1 MELLAP
7 AGSMEA
13 LRAAVCNGADAV
25 YLGADTFNARMN
37 ARNFSAADLQ
47 EAVVYCH
54 VRGVKVHLTLNTL
67 VLDREMPR
75 AAELIRMA
83 ASCGVDA
90 FIVQDLGM
98 VSLCRQLAPDVPIHA
113 STQMSIHS
121 LEGVLEAAALGC
133 SRVVLARELPAEEIA
148 HICKKSPVEIEVFV
162 HGALCMCYSGQCY
175 LSSVIGRRSGNRGQC
190 AQPCRLPYGYGRFE
204 STRYPLSLK
213 DNCLAGELDELRRM
227 GVASIKIEGRMK
239 RPEYVAIVTRAYRT
253 VLNGGKLTQA
263 DLQELETAFSRQGF
277 TDGYFKG
284 QTGSDMFGRRQESED
299 TADLF
304 ASARATY
311 EQGETQRIG
320 VRFYAMIHR
329 GQPARLA
336 VEDPDG
342 NLCRTYGPV
351 PEQAVYRSLTAQDL
365 EQQLKKTGG
374 TPYLCTSVRSSLDPD
389 LMLPASAINAM
400 RRDAIAELTA
410 KRGRAEKPHLNAYD
424 EPPRYDGISGEPQ
437 LTVAVRTADQITSR
451 MLSMKPTV
459 LYVPLSELVEHPELR
474 QRVGVETQLAAILPR
489 VIWSGELVPIARQLR
504 TVYDMGVR
512 QVLAGNLGQLHIAR
526 AAGFAVRGDFGLNIV
541 NSRAMRY
548 LREQGLDSQLL
559 SFELTLPQIR
569 DISKAVPA
577 EVLIYG
583 RLPLML
589 MENCVI
595 KNRTGTCTCQTGTVR
610 LVDRVGEEFPIVKDP
625 GTCRNV
631 LLNGKK
637 LYLLDKKDAF
647 RGMGLWALRLQFT
660 TEISPQAGTDEAYRP
675 AVYRPCGRCG
685 RDDGQ
690 VASCPA
696 GGHARQPS
704 ESADHRR
711 RRICGRYR
719 HCCRYHRGHRRP
731 RTGKTPLGAGS
742 TGHAPPALRQD
753 ARGRD
758 RSVRM
763 QRPSHRIRSR
773 RDEGNIPHAL

>member
-25 YLGADTFNARMN
+25 YLGADTFNARIN

-75 AAELIRMA
+75 AAELIRLA

-90 FIVQDLGM
+90 FIVQDLGV

-121 LEGVLEAAALGC
+121 LEGVMEAAALGC

-148 HICKKSPVEIEVFV
+148 HICKRSPVEIEAFV

-277 TDGYFKG
+277 TDGYFRG
-284 QTGSDMFGRRQESED
+284 QTGSDMFGRRQEGED
-299 TADLF
+299 TSDLF

-311 EQGETQRIG
+311 EQGEPQRIG
-320 VRFYAMIHR
+320 VRFYAMIRR
-329 GQPARLA
+329 GEPAQLA

-342 NLCRTYGPV
+342 NLCRTRGPV
-351 PEQAVYRSLTAQDL
+351 PEQAVYRSLTPQDL

-400 RRDAIAELTA
+400 RRDVIAELTA
-410 KRGRAEKPHLNAYD
+410 KRGRAAPAHLNAYD
-424 EPPRYDGISGEPQ
+424 EPPRYDGIAGEPQ
-437 LTVAVRTADQITSR
+437 LTIAVRTAEQITSR

-459 LYVPLSELVEHPELR
+459 LYVPLSELVEHPELP
-474 QRVGVETQLAAILPR
+474 QRVSVETQLAAILPR
-489 VIWSGELVPIARQLR
+489 VIWSGELAPVARQLR
-504 TVYDMGVR
+504 TVYEMGVR
-512 QVLAGNLGQLHIAR
+512 QVLAGNLGQLYIAR

-577 EVLIYG
+577 ELLVYG

-589 MENCVI
+589 MENCVM
-595 KNRTGTCTCQTGTVR
+595 KNRTGICTCQTGTVR
-610 LVDRVGEEFPIVKDP
+610 LVDRIGEEFPIVKDP

-637 LYLLDKKDAF
+637 LYLLDKKDAL

-660 TEISPQAGTDEAYRP
+660 TENPGEIDKVLMDYQGR
-675 AVYRPCGRCG
+675 AVF
-685 RDDGQ
+685 D
-690 VASCPA
+690 
-696 GGHARQPS
+696 
-704 ESADHRR
+704 
-711 RRICGRYR
+711 
-719 HCCRYHRGHRRP
+719 
-731 RTGKTPLGAGS
+731 AGS
-742 TGHAPPALRQD
+742 YT
-753 ARGRD
+753 RGLY
-758 RSVRM
+758 
-763 QRPSHRIRSR
+763 SR
-773 RDEGNIPHAL
+773 GVE

>member
-75 AAELIRMA
+75 AAELIRLA

-90 FIVQDLGM
+90 FIVQDLGV

-121 LEGVLEAAALGC
+121 LEGVMEAAALGC

-253 VLNGGKLTQA
+253 VLNGGKLTPS

-277 TDGYFKG
+277 TDGYFRG
-284 QTGSDMFGRRQESED
+284 QTGSDMFGRRQEGED

-311 EQGETQRIG
+311 EQGEPQRIG
-320 VRFYAMIHR
+320 VRFYAMIRR
-329 GQPARLA
+329 GEPAQLA

-342 NLCRTYGPV
+342 NLCRTRGPV
-351 PEQAVYRSLTAQDL
+351 PEQAVYRSLTPQDL

-374 TPYLCTSVRSSLDPD
+374 TPYLCTAVRSSLDPD

-400 RRDAIAELTA
+400 RRDVIAELTA
-410 KRGRAEKPHLNAYD
+410 KRGRAAPARLNAYD
-424 EPPRYDGISGEPQ
+424 EPPRYDGIAGEPQ
-437 LTVAVRTADQITSR
+437 LTIAVRTAGQITSR

-459 LYVPLSELVEHPELR
+459 LYVPLSELAEHPDLP
-474 QRVGVETQLAAILPR
+474 QRVSVETQLAAILPR
-489 VIWSGELVPIARQLR
+489 VIWSGELAPIARQLR
-504 TVYDMGVR
+504 TVYEMGVR

-577 EVLIYG
+577 ELLIYG

-589 MENCVI
+589 MENCVM
-595 KNRTGTCTCQTGTVR
+595 KNRTGICACQTGTVR

-637 LYLLDKKDAF
+637 LYLLDKKDAL

-660 TEISPQAGTDEAYRP
+660 TENPGEIDKVLMDYQGR
-675 AVYRPCGRCG
+675 AVF
-685 RDDGQ
+685 D
-690 VASCPA
+690 
-696 GGHARQPS
+696 
-704 ESADHRR
+704 
-711 RRICGRYR
+711 
-719 HCCRYHRGHRRP
+719 
-731 RTGKTPLGAGS
+731 AGS
-742 TGHAPPALRQD
+742 YT
-753 ARGRD
+753 RGLY
-758 RSVRM
+758 
-763 QRPSHRIRSR
+763 SR
-773 RDEGNIPHAL
+773 GVE

>member
-75 AAELIRMA
+75 AAELIRLA

-90 FIVQDLGM
+90 FIVQDLGV

-121 LEGVLEAAALGC
+121 LEGVMEAAALGC

-213 DNCLAGELDELRRM
+213 DNCLVGELDELRRM
-227 GVASIKIEGRMK
+227 GVASIKIEGRMQ

-253 VLNGGKLTQA
+253 VLNGGKLTPS

-277 TDGYFKG
+277 TDGYFRG
-284 QTGSDMFGRRQESED
+284 QTGSDMFGRRQEGED

-311 EQGETQRIG
+311 EQGEPQRIG
-320 VRFYAMIHR
+320 VRFYAMIRR
-329 GQPARLA
+329 GEPAQLA

-342 NLCRTYGPV
+342 NLCRTRGPV
-351 PEQAVYRSLTAQDL
+351 PEQAVYRSLTPQDL

-374 TPYLCTSVRSSLDPD
+374 TPYLCTAVRSSLDPD

-400 RRDAIAELTA
+400 RRDVIAELTA
-410 KRGRAEKPHLNAYD
+410 KRGRAAPARLNAYD
-424 EPPRYDGISGEPQ
+424 EPPRYDGIAGEPQ
-437 LTVAVRTADQITSR
+437 LTIAVRTAGQITSR

-459 LYVPLSELVEHPELR
+459 LYVPLSELAEHPDLP
-474 QRVGVETQLAAILPR
+474 QRVSVETQLAAILPR
-489 VIWSGELVPIARQLR
+489 VIWSGELAPVARQLR
-504 TVYDMGVR
+504 TVYEMGVR
-512 QVLAGNLGQLHIAR
+512 QVLAGNLGQLHVAR

-577 EVLIYG
+577 ELLIYG

-589 MENCVI
+589 MENCVM
-595 KNRTGTCTCQTGTVR
+595 KNRTGICACQTGTVR
-610 LVDRVGEEFPIVKDP
+610 LVDRVGEEFPVVKDP

-637 LYLLDKKDAF
+637 LYLLDKKDAL

-660 TEISPQAGTDEAYRP
+660 TENPGEIDKVLMDYQGR
-675 AVYRPCGRCG
+675 AVF
-685 RDDGQ
+685 D
-690 VASCPA
+690 
-696 GGHARQPS
+696 
-704 ESADHRR
+704 
-711 RRICGRYR
+711 
-719 HCCRYHRGHRRP
+719 
-731 RTGKTPLGAGS
+731 AGS
-742 TGHAPPALRQD
+742 YT
-753 ARGRD
+753 RGLY
-758 RSVRM
+758 
-763 QRPSHRIRSR
+763 SR
-773 RDEGNIPHAL
+773 GVE

>member
-75 AAELIRMA
+75 AAELIRLA

-90 FIVQDLGM
+90 FIVQDLGV

-121 LEGVLEAAALGC
+121 LEGVMEAAALGC

-253 VLNGGKLTQA
+253 VLNGGKLMPS

-277 TDGYFKG
+277 TDGYFRG
-284 QTGSDMFGRRQESED
+284 QTGSDMFGRRQEGED

-311 EQGETQRIG
+311 EQGEPQRIG
-320 VRFYAMIHR
+320 VRFYAMIRR
-329 GQPARLA
+329 GEPAQLA

-342 NLCRTYGPV
+342 NLCRTRGPV
-351 PEQAVYRSLTAQDL
+351 PEQAVYRSLTPQDL

-374 TPYLCTSVRSSLDPD
+374 TPYLCTAVRSSLDPD

-400 RRDAIAELTA
+400 RRDVIAELTA
-410 KRGRAEKPHLNAYD
+410 KRGRAAPARLNAYD
-424 EPPRYDGISGEPQ
+424 EPPRYDGIAGEPQ
-437 LTVAVRTADQITSR
+437 LTIAVRTAGQITSR

-459 LYVPLSELVEHPELR
+459 LYVPLSELAEHPDLP
-474 QRVGVETQLAAILPR
+474 QRVSVETQLAAILPR
-489 VIWSGELVPIARQLR
+489 VIWSGELAPVARQLR
-504 TVYDMGVR
+504 TVYEMGVR

-577 EVLIYG
+577 ELLIYG

-589 MENCVI
+589 MENCVM
-595 KNRTGTCTCQTGTVR
+595 KNRTGICACQTGTVR

-625 GTCRNV
+625 GTWRNV

-637 LYLLDKKDAF
+637 LYLLDKKDAL

-660 TEISPQAGTDEAYRP
+660 TENPGEIDKVLMDYQGR
-675 AVYRPCGRCG
+675 AVF
-685 RDDGQ
+685 D
-690 VASCPA
+690 
-696 GGHARQPS
+696 
-704 ESADHRR
+704 
-711 RRICGRYR
+711 
-719 HCCRYHRGHRRP
+719 
-731 RTGKTPLGAGS
+731 AGS
-742 TGHAPPALRQD
+742 YT
-753 ARGRD
+753 RGLY
-758 RSVRM
+758 
-763 QRPSHRIRSR
+763 SR
-773 RDEGNIPHAL
+773 GVE

>member
-25 YLGADTFNARMN
+25 YLGADTFNARIN

-75 AAELIRMA
+75 AAELIRLA

-90 FIVQDLGM
+90 FIVQDLGV

-148 HICKKSPVEIEVFV
+148 HICKRSPVEIEVFV

-253 VLNGGKLTQA
+253 VLNGGKLMPS

-277 TDGYFKG
+277 TDGYFRG
-284 QTGSDMFGRRQESED
+284 QTGSDMFGRRQEGED

-311 EQGETQRIG
+311 EQGEPQRIG
-320 VRFYAMIHR
+320 VRFYAMIRR
-329 GQPARLA
+329 GEPAQLA

-342 NLCRTYGPV
+342 NLCRTRGPV
-351 PEQAVYRSLTAQDL
+351 PEQAVYRSLTPQDL

-374 TPYLCTSVRSSLDPD
+374 TPYLCTAVRSSLDPD

-400 RRDAIAELTA
+400 RRDVIAELTA
-410 KRGRAEKPHLNAYD
+410 KRGRAAPARLNAYD
-424 EPPRYDGISGEPQ
+424 EPPRYDGIAGEPQ
-437 LTVAVRTADQITSR
+437 LTIAVRTAGQITSR

-459 LYVPLSELVEHPELR
+459 LYVPLSELAEHPDLP
-474 QRVGVETQLAAILPR
+474 QRVSVETQLAAILPR
-489 VIWSGELVPIARQLR
+489 VIWSGELAPVARQLR
-504 TVYDMGVR
+504 TVYEMGVR

-577 EVLIYG
+577 ELLIYG

-589 MENCVI
+589 MENCVM
-595 KNRTGTCTCQTGTVR
+595 KNRTGICACQTGTVR

-637 LYLLDKKDAF
+637 LYLLDKKDAL

-660 TEISPQAGTDEAYRP
+660 TENPGEIDKVLMDYQGR
-675 AVYRPCGRCG
+675 AVF
-685 RDDGQ
+685 D
-690 VASCPA
+690 
-696 GGHARQPS
+696 
-704 ESADHRR
+704 
-711 RRICGRYR
+711 
-719 HCCRYHRGHRRP
+719 
-731 RTGKTPLGAGS
+731 AGS
-742 TGHAPPALRQD
+742 YT
-753 ARGRD
+753 RGLY
-758 RSVRM
+758 
-763 QRPSHRIRSR
+763 SR
-773 RDEGNIPHAL
+773 GVE

>member
-75 AAELIRMA
+75 AAELIRLA

-90 FIVQDLGM
+90 FIVQDLGV

-121 LEGVLEAAALGC
+121 LEGVMEAAALGC

-253 VLNGGKLTQA
+253 VLNGGKLMPS

-277 TDGYFKG
+277 TDGYFRG
-284 QTGSDMFGRRQESED
+284 QTGSDMFGRRQEGED

-311 EQGETQRIG
+311 EQGEPQRIG
-320 VRFYAMIHR
+320 VRFYAMIRR
-329 GQPARLA
+329 GEPAQLA

-342 NLCRTYGPV
+342 NLCRTRGPV
-351 PEQAVYRSLTAQDL
+351 PEQAVYRSLTPQDL

-374 TPYLCTSVRSSLDPD
+374 TPYLCTAVRSSLDPD

-400 RRDAIAELTA
+400 RRDVIAELTA
-410 KRGRAEKPHLNAYD
+410 KRGRAAPAHLNAYD
-424 EPPRYDGISGEPQ
+424 EPPRYDGIAGEPQ
-437 LTVAVRTADQITSR
+437 LTIAVRTAGQITSR

-459 LYVPLSELVEHPELR
+459 LYVPLSELAEHPDLR
-474 QRVGVETQLAAILPR
+474 QRVSVETQLAAILPR
-489 VIWSGELVPIARQLR
+489 VIWSGELAPVARQLR
-504 TVYDMGVR
+504 TVYEMGVR

-577 EVLIYG
+577 ELLIYG

-589 MENCVI
+589 MENCVM
-595 KNRTGTCTCQTGTVR
+595 KNRTGICACQTGTVR

-637 LYLLDKKDAF
+637 LYLLDKKDAL

-660 TEISPQAGTDEAYRP
+660 TENPGEIDKVLMDYQGR
-675 AVYRPCGRCG
+675 AVF
-685 RDDGQ
+685 D
-690 VASCPA
+690 
-696 GGHARQPS
+696 
-704 ESADHRR
+704 
-711 RRICGRYR
+711 
-719 HCCRYHRGHRRP
+719 
-731 RTGKTPLGAGS
+731 AGS
-742 TGHAPPALRQD
+742 YT
-753 ARGRD
+753 RGLY
-758 RSVRM
+758 
-763 QRPSHRIRSR
+763 SR
-773 RDEGNIPHAL
+773 GVE

>member
-25 YLGADTFNARMN
+25 YLGADTFNARIN

-75 AAELIRMA
+75 AAELIRLA

-90 FIVQDLGM
+90 FIVQDLGV
-98 VSLCRQLAPDVPIHA
+98 VSLCRQLAPGVPIHA

-121 LEGVLEAAALGC
+121 LEGVMEAAALGC

-253 VLNGGKLTQA
+253 VLNGGKLTPS

-277 TDGYFKG
+277 TDGYFRG
-284 QTGSDMFGRRQESED
+284 QTGSDMFGRRQEGED

-311 EQGETQRIG
+311 EQGEPQRIG
-320 VRFYAMIHR
+320 VRFYAMIRR
-329 GQPARLA
+329 GEPAQLA

-342 NLCRTYGPV
+342 NLCRTCGPV
-351 PEQAVYRSLTAQDL
+351 PEQAVYRSLTPQDL

-374 TPYLCTSVRSSLDPD
+374 TPYLCTAVRSSLDPD

-400 RRDAIAELTA
+400 RRDVIAELTA
-410 KRGRAEKPHLNAYD
+410 KRGRAAPARLNAYD
-424 EPPRYDGISGEPQ
+424 EPPRYDGIAGEPQ
-437 LTVAVRTADQITSR
+437 LTIAVRTAGQITSR

-459 LYVPLSELVEHPELR
+459 LYVPLSELAEHPDLP
-474 QRVGVETQLAAILPR
+474 QRVSVETQLAAILPR
-489 VIWSGELVPIARQLR
+489 VIWSGELAPVARQLR
-504 TVYDMGVR
+504 TVYEMGVR

-577 EVLIYG
+577 ELLIYG

-589 MENCVI
+589 MENCVM
-595 KNRTGTCTCQTGTVR
+595 KNRTGICACQTGTVR

-637 LYLLDKKDAF
+637 LYLLDKKDAL

-660 TEISPQAGTDEAYRP
+660 TENPGEIDKVLMDYQGR
-675 AVYRPCGRCG
+675 AVF
-685 RDDGQ
+685 D
-690 VASCPA
+690 
-696 GGHARQPS
+696 
-704 ESADHRR
+704 
-711 RRICGRYR
+711 
-719 HCCRYHRGHRRP
+719 
-731 RTGKTPLGAGS
+731 AGS
-742 TGHAPPALRQD
+742 YT
-753 ARGRD
+753 RGLY
-758 RSVRM
+758 
-763 QRPSHRIRSR
+763 SR
-773 RDEGNIPHAL
+773 GVE

>member
-75 AAELIRMA
+75 AAELIRLA

-90 FIVQDLGM
+90 FIVQDLG
-98 VSLCRQLAPDVPIHA
+98 VVALCRQLAPDVPIHA

-121 LEGVLEAAALGC
+121 LEGVMEAAALGC

-400 RRDAIAELTA
+400 RRDVIAELTA

-660 TEISPQAGTDEAYRP
+660 TEN
-675 AVYRPCGRCG
+675 
-685 RDDGQ
+685 
-690 VASCPA
+690 
-696 GGHARQPS
+696 PS
-704 ESADHRR
+704 EIDKVLMDYQ
-711 RRICGRYR
+711 GRAVFD
-719 HCCRYHRGHRRP
+719 
-731 RTGKTPLGAGS
+731 AGS
-742 TGHAPPALRQD
+742 YT
-753 ARGRD
+753 RGLY
-758 RSVRM
+758 
-763 QRPSHRIRSR
+763 SR
-773 RDEGNIPHAL
+773 GVE

>member
-25 YLGADTFNARMN
+25 YLGADTFNARIN

-75 AAELIRMA
+75 AAELIRLA

-90 FIVQDLGM
+90 FIVQDLGV

-121 LEGVLEAAALGC
+121 LEGVMEAAALGC

-213 DNCLAGELDELRRM
+213 DNCLVGELDELRRM

-253 VLNGGKLTQA
+253 VLNGGKLMPS

-277 TDGYFKG
+277 TDGYFRG
-284 QTGSDMFGRRQESED
+284 QTGSDMFGRRQEGED

-311 EQGETQRIG
+311 EQGEPQRIG
-320 VRFYAMIHR
+320 VRFYAMIRR
-329 GQPARLA
+329 GEPAQLA

-342 NLCRTYGPV
+342 NLCRTRGPV
-351 PEQAVYRSLTAQDL
+351 PEQAVYRSLTPQDL

-374 TPYLCTSVRSSLDPD
+374 TPYLCTAVRSSLDPD

-400 RRDAIAELTA
+400 RRDVIAELTA
-410 KRGRAEKPHLNAYD
+410 KRGRAAPARLNAYD
-424 EPPRYDGISGEPQ
+424 EPPRYDGIAGEPQ
-437 LTVAVRTADQITSR
+437 LTIAVRTAGQITSR

-459 LYVPLSELVEHPELR
+459 LYVPLSELAEHPDLP
-474 QRVGVETQLAAILPR
+474 QRVSVETQLAAILPR
-489 VIWSGELVPIARQLR
+489 VIWSGELAPVARQLR
-504 TVYDMGVR
+504 TAYEMGVR

-577 EVLIYG
+577 ELLIYG

-589 MENCVI
+589 MENCVM
-595 KNRTGTCTCQTGTVR
+595 KNRTGICACQTGTVR
-610 LVDRVGEEFPIVKDP
+610 LVDRVGEEFPVVKDP

-637 LYLLDKKDAF
+637 LYLLDKKDAL

-660 TEISPQAGTDEAYRP
+660 TENPGEIDKVLMDYQGR
-675 AVYRPCGRCG
+675 AVF
-685 RDDGQ
+685 D
-690 VASCPA
+690 
-696 GGHARQPS
+696 
-704 ESADHRR
+704 
-711 RRICGRYR
+711 
-719 HCCRYHRGHRRP
+719 
-731 RTGKTPLGAGS
+731 AGS
-742 TGHAPPALRQD
+742 YT
-753 ARGRD
+753 RGLY
-758 RSVRM
+758 
-763 QRPSHRIRSR
+763 SR
-773 RDEGNIPHAL
+773 GVE

>member
-25 YLGADTFNARMN
+25 YLGADTFNARIN

-75 AAELIRMA
+75 AAELIRLA

-90 FIVQDLGM
+90 FIVQDLGV

-121 LEGVLEAAALGC
+121 LEGVMEAAALGC

-253 VLNGGKLTQA
+253 VLNGGKLMPS

-277 TDGYFKG
+277 TDGYFRG
-284 QTGSDMFGRRQESED
+284 QTGSDMFGRRQEGED

-311 EQGETQRIG
+311 EQGEPQRIG
-320 VRFYAMIHR
+320 VRFYAMIRR
-329 GQPARLA
+329 GEPAQLA

-342 NLCRTYGPV
+342 NLCRTRGPV
-351 PEQAVYRSLTAQDL
+351 PEQAVYRSLTPQDL

-374 TPYLCTSVRSSLDPD
+374 TPYLCTAVRSSLDPD

-400 RRDAIAELTA
+400 RRDVIAELTA
-410 KRGRAEKPHLNAYD
+410 KRGRAAPARLNAYD
-424 EPPRYDGISGEPQ
+424 EPPRYDGIAGEPQ
-437 LTVAVRTADQITSR
+437 LTIAVRTAGQITSR

-459 LYVPLSELVEHPELR
+459 LYVPLSELAEHPDLP

-489 VIWSGELVPIARQLR
+489 VIWSGELAPVARQLR
-504 TVYDMGVR
+504 TVYEMGVR

-577 EVLIYG
+577 ELLIYG

-589 MENCVI
+589 MENCVM
-595 KNRTGTCTCQTGTVR
+595 KNRTGICACQTGTVR

-637 LYLLDKKDAF
+637 LYLLDKKDAL

-660 TEISPQAGTDEAYRP
+660 TENPGEIDKVLMDYQGR
-675 AVYRPCGRCG
+675 AVF
-685 RDDGQ
+685 D
-690 VASCPA
+690 
-696 GGHARQPS
+696 
-704 ESADHRR
+704 
-711 RRICGRYR
+711 
-719 HCCRYHRGHRRP
+719 
-731 RTGKTPLGAGS
+731 AGS
-742 TGHAPPALRQD
+742 YT
-753 ARGRD
+753 RGLY
-758 RSVRM
+758 
-763 QRPSHRIRSR
+763 SR
-773 RDEGNIPHAL
+773 GVE

>member
-25 YLGADTFNARMN
+25 YLGADTFNARIN

-75 AAELIRMA
+75 AAELIRLA

-90 FIVQDLGM
+90 FIVQDLGV

-121 LEGVLEAAALGC
+121 LEGVMEAAALGC

-253 VLNGGKLTQA
+253 VLNGGKLMPS

-277 TDGYFKG
+277 TDGYFRG
-284 QTGSDMFGRRQESED
+284 QTGSDMFGRRQEGED

-311 EQGETQRIG
+311 EQGEPQRIG
-320 VRFYAMIHR
+320 VRFYAMIRR
-329 GQPARLA
+329 GEPAQLA

-342 NLCRTYGPV
+342 NLCRTRGPV
-351 PEQAVYRSLTAQDL
+351 PEQAVYRSLTPQDL

-374 TPYLCTSVRSSLDPD
+374 TPYLCTAVRSSLDPD

-400 RRDAIAELTA
+400 RRDVIAELTA
-410 KRGRAEKPHLNAYD
+410 KRGRAAPAHLNAYD
-424 EPPRYDGISGEPQ
+424 EPPRYDGIAGEPQ
-437 LTVAVRTADQITSR
+437 LTIAVRTAGQITSR

-459 LYVPLSELVEHPELR
+459 LYVPLSELAEHPDLP
-474 QRVGVETQLAAILPR
+474 QRVSVETQLAAILPR
-489 VIWSGELVPIARQLR
+489 VIWSGELAPVARQLR
-504 TVYDMGVR
+504 TVYEMGVR

-526 AAGFAVRGDFGLNIV
+526 AAGCAVRGDFGLNIV

-577 EVLIYG
+577 ELLIYG

-589 MENCVI
+589 MENCVM
-595 KNRTGTCTCQTGTVR
+595 KNRTGICACQTGTVR

-637 LYLLDKKDAF
+637 LYLLDKKDAL

-660 TEISPQAGTDEAYRP
+660 TENPGEIDKVLMDYQGR
-675 AVYRPCGRCG
+675 AVF
-685 RDDGQ
+685 D
-690 VASCPA
+690 
-696 GGHARQPS
+696 
-704 ESADHRR
+704 
-711 RRICGRYR
+711 
-719 HCCRYHRGHRRP
+719 
-731 RTGKTPLGAGS
+731 AGS
-742 TGHAPPALRQD
+742 YT
-753 ARGRD
+753 RGLY
-758 RSVRM
+758 
-763 QRPSHRIRSR
+763 SR
-773 RDEGNIPHAL
+773 GVE

>member
-13 LRAAVCNGADAV
+13 LRAAVCNGADAI
-25 YLGADTFNARMN
+25 YLGADTFNARIN

-75 AAELIRMA
+75 AAELIRLA

-90 FIVQDLGM
+90 FIVQDLGV

-253 VLNGGKLTQA
+253 VLNGGKLMPS

-277 TDGYFKG
+277 TDGYFRG
-284 QTGSDMFGRRQESED
+284 QTGSDMFGRRQEGED

-311 EQGETQRIG
+311 EQGEPQRIG
-320 VRFYAMIHR
+320 VRFYAMIRR
-329 GQPARLA
+329 GEPAQLA

-342 NLCRTYGPV
+342 NLCRTRGPV
-351 PEQAVYRSLTAQDL
+351 PEQAVYRSLTPQDL

-374 TPYLCTSVRSSLDPD
+374 TPYLCTAVRSSLDPD

-400 RRDAIAELTA
+400 RRDVIAELTA
-410 KRGRAEKPHLNAYD
+410 KRGRAAPARLNAYD
-424 EPPRYDGISGEPQ
+424 EPPRYDGIAGEPQ
-437 LTVAVRTADQITSR
+437 LTIAVRTAGQITSR

-459 LYVPLSELVEHPELR
+459 LYVPLSELAEHPDLP
-474 QRVGVETQLAAILPR
+474 QRVSVETQLAAILPR
-489 VIWSGELVPIARQLR
+489 VIWSGELAPVARQLR
-504 TVYDMGVR
+504 TVYEMGVR

-577 EVLIYG
+577 ELLIYG

-589 MENCVI
+589 MENCVM
-595 KNRTGTCTCQTGTVR
+595 KNRTGICACQTGTVR

-637 LYLLDKKDAF
+637 LYLLDKKDAL

-660 TEISPQAGTDEAYRP
+660 TENPGEIDKVLMDYQGR
-675 AVYRPCGRCG
+675 AVF
-685 RDDGQ
+685 D
-690 VASCPA
+690 
-696 GGHARQPS
+696 
-704 ESADHRR
+704 
-711 RRICGRYR
+711 
-719 HCCRYHRGHRRP
+719 
-731 RTGKTPLGAGS
+731 AGS
-742 TGHAPPALRQD
+742 YT
-753 ARGRD
+753 RGLY
-758 RSVRM
+758 
-763 QRPSHRIRSR
+763 SR
-773 RDEGNIPHAL
+773 GVE

>member
-25 YLGADTFNARMN
+25 YLGADTFNARIN

-75 AAELIRMA
+75 AAELIRLA

-98 VSLCRQLAPDVPIHA
+98 VLLCRQLAPDVPIHA

-121 LEGVLEAAALGC
+121 LEGVMEAAALGC

-148 HICKKSPVEIEVFV
+148 HICKRSPVEIEVFV

-253 VLNGGKLTQA
+253 VLNGGKLMPS

-277 TDGYFKG
+277 TDGYFRG
-284 QTGSDMFGRRQESED
+284 QTGSDMFGRRQEGED

-311 EQGETQRIG
+311 EQGEPQRIG
-320 VRFYAMIHR
+320 VRFYAMIRR
-329 GQPARLA
+329 GEPAQLA

-342 NLCRTYGPV
+342 NLCRTRGPV
-351 PEQAVYRSLTAQDL
+351 PEQAVYRSLTPQDL

-374 TPYLCTSVRSSLDPD
+374 TPYLCTAVRSSLDPD

-400 RRDAIAELTA
+400 RRDVIAELTA
-410 KRGRAEKPHLNAYD
+410 KRGRAAPAHLNAYD
-424 EPPRYDGISGEPQ
+424 EPPRYDGIAGEPQ
-437 LTVAVRTADQITSR
+437 LTIAVRTAGQITSR

-459 LYVPLSELVEHPELR
+459 LYVPLSELAEHPDLP
-474 QRVGVETQLAAILPR
+474 QRVSVETQLAAILPR
-489 VIWSGELVPIARQLR
+489 VIWSGELAPVARQLR
-504 TVYDMGVR
+504 TVYEMGVR

-577 EVLIYG
+577 ELLIYG

-589 MENCVI
+589 MENCVM
-595 KNRTGTCTCQTGTVR
+595 KNRTGICACQTGTVR

-637 LYLLDKKDAF
+637 LYLLDKKDAL

-660 TEISPQAGTDEAYRP
+660 TENPGEIDKVLMDYQGR
-675 AVYRPCGRCG
+675 AVF
-685 RDDGQ
+685 D
-690 VASCPA
+690 
-696 GGHARQPS
+696 
-704 ESADHRR
+704 
-711 RRICGRYR
+711 
-719 HCCRYHRGHRRP
+719 
-731 RTGKTPLGAGS
+731 AGS
-742 TGHAPPALRQD
+742 YT
-753 ARGRD
+753 RGLY
-758 RSVRM
+758 
-763 QRPSHRIRSR
+763 SR
-773 RDEGNIPHAL
+773 GVE

>member
-25 YLGADTFNARMN
+25 YLGADTFNARIN

-75 AAELIRMA
+75 AAELIRLA

-90 FIVQDLGM
+90 FIVQDLGV

-121 LEGVLEAAALGC
+121 LEGVMEAAALGC

-213 DNCLAGELDELRRM
+213 DNCLVGELDELRRM

-253 VLNGGKLTQA
+253 VLNGGKLMPS

-277 TDGYFKG
+277 TDGYFRG
-284 QTGSDMFGRRQESED
+284 QTGSDMFGRRQEGED

-311 EQGETQRIG
+311 EQGEPQRIG
-320 VRFYAMIHR
+320 VRFYAMIRR
-329 GQPARLA
+329 GEPAQLA

-342 NLCRTYGPV
+342 NLCRTRGPV
-351 PEQAVYRSLTAQDL
+351 PEQAVYRSLTPQDL

-374 TPYLCTSVRSSLDPD
+374 TPYLCTAVRSSLDPD

-400 RRDAIAELTA
+400 RRDVIAELTA
-410 KRGRAEKPHLNAYD
+410 KRGRAAPARLNAYD
-424 EPPRYDGISGEPQ
+424 EPPRYDGIAGEPQ
-437 LTVAVRTADQITSR
+437 LTIAVRTAGQITSR

-459 LYVPLSELVEHPELR
+459 LYVPLSELAEHPDLP
-474 QRVGVETQLAAILPR
+474 QRVSVETQLAAILPR
-489 VIWSGELVPIARQLR
+489 VIWSGELAPVARQLR
-504 TVYDMGVR
+504 TAYEMGVR

-577 EVLIYG
+577 ELLIYG

-589 MENCVI
+589 MENCVM
-595 KNRTGTCTCQTGTVR
+595 KNRTGICACQTGTVR

-637 LYLLDKKDAF
+637 LYLLDKKDAL

-660 TEISPQAGTDEAYRP
+660 TENPGEIDKVLMDYQGR
-675 AVYRPCGRCG
+675 AVF
-685 RDDGQ
+685 D
-690 VASCPA
+690 
-696 GGHARQPS
+696 
-704 ESADHRR
+704 
-711 RRICGRYR
+711 
-719 HCCRYHRGHRRP
+719 
-731 RTGKTPLGAGS
+731 AGS
-742 TGHAPPALRQD
+742 YT
-753 ARGRD
+753 RGLY
-758 RSVRM
+758 
-763 QRPSHRIRSR
+763 SR
-773 RDEGNIPHAL
+773 GVE

>member
-25 YLGADTFNARMN
+25 YLGADTFNARIN

-75 AAELIRMA
+75 AAELIRLA

-121 LEGVLEAAALGC
+121 LEGVMEAAALGC

-148 HICKKSPVEIEVFV
+148 HICKRSPVEIEVFV

-213 DNCLAGELDELRRM
+213 DNCLVGELDELRRM

-253 VLNGGKLTQA
+253 VLNGGKLMPS

-277 TDGYFKG
+277 TDGYFRG
-284 QTGSDMFGRRQESED
+284 QTGSDMFGRRQEGED

-311 EQGETQRIG
+311 EQGEPQRIG
-320 VRFYAMIHR
+320 VRFYAMIRR
-329 GQPARLA
+329 GEPAQLA

-342 NLCRTYGPV
+342 NLCRTRGPV
-351 PEQAVYRSLTAQDL
+351 PEQAVYRSLTPQDL

-374 TPYLCTSVRSSLDPD
+374 TPYLCTAVRSSLDPD

-400 RRDAIAELTA
+400 RRDVIAELTA
-410 KRGRAEKPHLNAYD
+410 KRGRAAPARLNAYD
-424 EPPRYDGISGEPQ
+424 EPPRYDGIAGEPQ
-437 LTVAVRTADQITSR
+437 LTIAVRTAGQITSR

-459 LYVPLSELVEHPELR
+459 LYVPLSELAEHPDLP
-474 QRVGVETQLAAILPR
+474 QRVSVETQLAAILPR
-489 VIWSGELVPIARQLR
+489 VIWSGELAPVARQLR
-504 TVYDMGVR
+504 TVYEMGVR

-559 SFELTLPQIR
+559 SFELTLPQNR

-577 EVLIYG
+577 ELLIYG

-589 MENCVI
+589 MENCVM
-595 KNRTGTCTCQTGTVR
+595 KNRTGICACQTGTVR

-637 LYLLDKKDAF
+637 LYLLDKKDAL

-660 TEISPQAGTDEAYRP
+660 TENPGEIDKVLMDYQGR
-675 AVYRPCGRCG
+675 AVF
-685 RDDGQ
+685 D
-690 VASCPA
+690 
-696 GGHARQPS
+696 
-704 ESADHRR
+704 
-711 RRICGRYR
+711 
-719 HCCRYHRGHRRP
+719 
-731 RTGKTPLGAGS
+731 AGS
-742 TGHAPPALRQD
+742 YT
-753 ARGRD
+753 RGLY
-758 RSVRM
+758 
-763 QRPSHRIRSR
+763 SR
-773 RDEGNIPHAL
+773 GVE

>member
-75 AAELIRMA
+75 AAELIRLA

-90 FIVQDLGM
+90 FIVQDLGV

-121 LEGVLEAAALGC
+121 LEGVMEAAALGC

-213 DNCLAGELDELRRM
+213 DNCLVGELDELRRM

-253 VLNGGKLTQA
+253 VLNGGKLMPS

-277 TDGYFKG
+277 TDGYFRG
-284 QTGSDMFGRRQESED
+284 QTGSDMFGRRQEGED

-311 EQGETQRIG
+311 EQGEPQRIG
-320 VRFYAMIHR
+320 VRFYAMIRR
-329 GQPARLA
+329 GEPAQLA

-342 NLCRTYGPV
+342 NLCRTRGPV
-351 PEQAVYRSLTAQDL
+351 PEQAVYRSLTPQDL

-374 TPYLCTSVRSSLDPD
+374 TPYLCTAVRSSLDPD

-400 RRDAIAELTA
+400 RRDVIAELTA
-410 KRGRAEKPHLNAYD
+410 KRGRAAPAHLNAYD
-424 EPPRYDGISGEPQ
+424 EPPRYDGIAGEPQ
-437 LTVAVRTADQITSR
+437 LTIAVRTAGQITSR

-459 LYVPLSELVEHPELR
+459 LYVPLSELAEHPDLP
-474 QRVGVETQLAAILPR
+474 QRVSVETQLAAILPR
-489 VIWSGELVPIARQLR
+489 VIWSGELAPVARQLR
-504 TVYDMGVR
+504 TVYEMGVR

-577 EVLIYG
+577 ELLIYG

-589 MENCVI
+589 MENCVM
-595 KNRTGTCTCQTGTVR
+595 KNRTGICACQTGTVR

-637 LYLLDKKDAF
+637 LYLLDKKDAL

-660 TEISPQAGTDEAYRP
+660 TENPGEIDKVLMDYQGR
-675 AVYRPCGRCG
+675 AVF
-685 RDDGQ
+685 D
-690 VASCPA
+690 
-696 GGHARQPS
+696 
-704 ESADHRR
+704 
-711 RRICGRYR
+711 
-719 HCCRYHRGHRRP
+719 
-731 RTGKTPLGAGS
+731 AGS
-742 TGHAPPALRQD
+742 YT
-753 ARGRD
+753 RGLY
-758 RSVRM
+758 
-763 QRPSHRIRSR
+763 SR
-773 RDEGNIPHAL
+773 GVE

>member
-25 YLGADTFNARMN
+25 YLGADTFNARIN

-75 AAELIRMA
+75 AAELIRLA

-90 FIVQDLGM
+90 FIVQDLGV

-121 LEGVLEAAALGC
+121 LEGVMEAAALGC

-253 VLNGGKLTQA
+253 VLNGGKLTPS

-277 TDGYFKG
+277 TDGYFRG
-284 QTGSDMFGRRQESED
+284 QTGSDMFGRRQEGED

-311 EQGETQRIG
+311 EQGEPQRIG
-320 VRFYAMIHR
+320 VRFYAMIRR
-329 GQPARLA
+329 GEPAQLA

-342 NLCRTYGPV
+342 NLCRTRGPV
-351 PEQAVYRSLTAQDL
+351 PEQAVYRSLTPQDL

-374 TPYLCTSVRSSLDPD
+374 TPYLCTAVRSSLDPD

-400 RRDAIAELTA
+400 RRDVIAELTA
-410 KRGRAEKPHLNAYD
+410 KRGRAAPARLNAYD
-424 EPPRYDGISGEPQ
+424 EPPRYDGIAGEPQ
-437 LTVAVRTADQITSR
+437 LTIAVRTAGQITSR

-459 LYVPLSELVEHPELR
+459 LYVPLSELAEHPDLP
-474 QRVGVETQLAAILPR
+474 QRVSVETQLAAILPR
-489 VIWSGELVPIARQLR
+489 VIWSGELAPVARQLR
-504 TVYDMGVR
+504 TAYEMGVR

-577 EVLIYG
+577 ELLIYG

-589 MENCVI
+589 MENCVM
-595 KNRTGTCTCQTGTVR
+595 KNRTGICACQTGTVR

-637 LYLLDKKDAF
+637 LYLLDKKDAL

-660 TEISPQAGTDEAYRP
+660 TENPGEIDKVLMDYQGR
-675 AVYRPCGRCG
+675 AVF
-685 RDDGQ
+685 D
-690 VASCPA
+690 
-696 GGHARQPS
+696 
-704 ESADHRR
+704 
-711 RRICGRYR
+711 
-719 HCCRYHRGHRRP
+719 
-731 RTGKTPLGAGS
+731 AGS
-742 TGHAPPALRQD
+742 YT
-753 ARGRD
+753 RGLY
-758 RSVRM
+758 
-763 QRPSHRIRSR
+763 SR
-773 RDEGNIPHAL
+773 GVE

>member
-25 YLGADTFNARMN
+25 YLGADTFNARIN

-75 AAELIRMA
+75 AAELIRLA

-90 FIVQDLGM
+90 FIVQDLGV

-121 LEGVLEAAALGC
+121 LEGVMEAAALGC

-148 HICKKSPVEIEVFV
+148 HICKRSPVEIEVFV

-253 VLNGGKLTQA
+253 VLNGGKLMPS

-277 TDGYFKG
+277 TDGYFRG
-284 QTGSDMFGRRQESED
+284 QTGSDMFGRRQEGED

-311 EQGETQRIG
+311 EQGEPQRIG
-320 VRFYAMIHR
+320 VRFYAMIRR
-329 GQPARLA
+329 GEPAQLA

-342 NLCRTYGPV
+342 NLCRTRGPV
-351 PEQAVYRSLTAQDL
+351 PEQAVYRSLTPQDL

-374 TPYLCTSVRSSLDPD
+374 TPYLCTAVRSSLDPD

-400 RRDAIAELTA
+400 RRDVIAELTA
-410 KRGRAEKPHLNAYD
+410 KRGRAAPARLNAYD
-424 EPPRYDGISGEPQ
+424 EPPRYDGIAGEPQ
-437 LTVAVRTADQITSR
+437 LTIAVRTAGQITSR

-459 LYVPLSELVEHPELR
+459 LYVPLSELAEHPDLP
-474 QRVGVETQLAAILPR
+474 QRVSVETQLAAILPR
-489 VIWSGELVPIARQLR
+489 VIWSGELAPVARQLR
-504 TVYDMGVR
+504 TAYEMGVR

-577 EVLIYG
+577 ELLIYG

-589 MENCVI
+589 MENCVM
-595 KNRTGTCTCQTGTVR
+595 KNRTGICACQTGTVR

-637 LYLLDKKDAF
+637 LYLLDKKDAL

-660 TEISPQAGTDEAYRP
+660 TENPGEIDKVLMDYQ
-675 AVYRPCGRCG
+675 GRAIF
-685 RDDGQ
+685 D
-690 VASCPA
+690 
-696 GGHARQPS
+696 
-704 ESADHRR
+704 
-711 RRICGRYR
+711 
-719 HCCRYHRGHRRP
+719 
-731 RTGKTPLGAGS
+731 AGS
-742 TGHAPPALRQD
+742 YT
-753 ARGRD
+753 RGLY
-758 RSVRM
+758 
-763 QRPSHRIRSR
+763 SR
-773 RDEGNIPHAL
+773 GVE

>member
-25 YLGADTFNARMN
+25 YLGADTFNARIN

-75 AAELIRMA
+75 AAELIRLA

-90 FIVQDLGM
+90 FIVQDLGV

-121 LEGVLEAAALGC
+121 LEGVMEAAALGC

-148 HICKKSPVEIEVFV
+148 HICKRSPVEIEVFV

-253 VLNGGKLTQA
+253 VLNGGKLMPS

-277 TDGYFKG
+277 TDGYFRG
-284 QTGSDMFGRRQESED
+284 QTGSDMFGRRQEGED

-311 EQGETQRIG
+311 EQGEPQRIG
-320 VRFYAMIHR
+320 VRFYAMIRR
-329 GQPARLA
+329 GEPAQLA

-342 NLCRTYGPV
+342 NLCRARGPV
-351 PEQAVYRSLTAQDL
+351 PEQAVYRSLTPQDL

-374 TPYLCTSVRSSLDPD
+374 TPYLCTAVRSSLDPD

-400 RRDAIAELTA
+400 RRDVIAELTA
-410 KRGRAEKPHLNAYD
+410 KRGRAAPAHLNAYD
-424 EPPRYDGISGEPQ
+424 EPPRYDGIAGEPQ
-437 LTVAVRTADQITSR
+437 LTIAVRTAGQITSR

-459 LYVPLSELVEHPELR
+459 LYVPLSELAEHPDLP
-474 QRVGVETQLAAILPR
+474 QRVSVETQLAAILPR
-489 VIWSGELVPIARQLR
+489 VIWSGELAPVARQLR
-504 TVYDMGVR
+504 TVYEMGVR

-577 EVLIYG
+577 ELLIYG

-589 MENCVI
+589 MENCVM
-595 KNRTGTCTCQTGTVR
+595 KNRTGICACQTGTVR

-637 LYLLDKKDAF
+637 LYLLDKKDAL

-660 TEISPQAGTDEAYRP
+660 TENPGEIDKVLMDYQGR
-675 AVYRPCGRCG
+675 AVF
-685 RDDGQ
+685 D
-690 VASCPA
+690 
-696 GGHARQPS
+696 
-704 ESADHRR
+704 
-711 RRICGRYR
+711 
-719 HCCRYHRGHRRP
+719 
-731 RTGKTPLGAGS
+731 AGS
-742 TGHAPPALRQD
+742 YT
-753 ARGRD
+753 RGLY
-758 RSVRM
+758 
-763 QRPSHRIRSR
+763 SR
-773 RDEGNIPHAL
+773 GVE

>member
-75 AAELIRMA
+75 AAELIRLA

-213 DNCLAGELDELRRM
+213 DNCLVGELDELRRM

-253 VLNGGKLTQA
+253 VLNGGKLMPS

-277 TDGYFKG
+277 TDGYFRG
-284 QTGSDMFGRRQESED
+284 QTGSDMFGRRQEGED

-311 EQGETQRIG
+311 EQGEPQRIG
-320 VRFYAMIHR
+320 VRFYAMIRR
-329 GQPARLA
+329 GEPAQLA

-342 NLCRTYGPV
+342 NLCRTRGPV
-351 PEQAVYRSLTAQDL
+351 PEQAVYRSLTPQDL

-374 TPYLCTSVRSSLDPD
+374 TPYLCTAVRSSLDPD

-400 RRDAIAELTA
+400 RRDVIAELTA
-410 KRGRAEKPHLNAYD
+410 KRGRAAPARLNAYD
-424 EPPRYDGISGEPQ
+424 EPPRYDGIAGEPQ
-437 LTVAVRTADQITSR
+437 LTIAVRTAGQITSR

-459 LYVPLSELVEHPELR
+459 LYVPLSELAEHPDLP
-474 QRVGVETQLAAILPR
+474 QRVSVETQLAAILPR
-489 VIWSGELVPIARQLR
+489 VIWSGELAPVARQLR
-504 TVYDMGVR
+504 TVYEMGVR

-577 EVLIYG
+577 ELLIYG

-589 MENCVI
+589 MENCVM
-595 KNRTGTCTCQTGTVR
+595 KNRTGICACQTGTVR

-637 LYLLDKKDAF
+637 LYLLDKKDAL

-660 TEISPQAGTDEAYRP
+660 TENPGEIDKVLMDYQGR
-675 AVYRPCGRCG
+675 AVF
-685 RDDGQ
+685 D
-690 VASCPA
+690 
-696 GGHARQPS
+696 
-704 ESADHRR
+704 
-711 RRICGRYR
+711 
-719 HCCRYHRGHRRP
+719 
-731 RTGKTPLGAGS
+731 AGS
-742 TGHAPPALRQD
+742 YT
-753 ARGRD
+753 RGLY
-758 RSVRM
+758 
-763 QRPSHRIRSR
+763 SR
-773 RDEGNIPHAL
+773 GVE

>member
-25 YLGADTFNARMN
+25 YLGADTFNARIN

-75 AAELIRMA
+75 AAELIRLA

-121 LEGVLEAAALGC
+121 LEGVMEAAALGC

-148 HICKKSPVEIEVFV
+148 HICKRSPVEIEVFV

-253 VLNGGKLTQA
+253 VLNGGKLMPS

-277 TDGYFKG
+277 TDGYFRG
-284 QTGSDMFGRRQESED
+284 QTGSDMFGRRQEGED

-311 EQGETQRIG
+311 EQGEPQRIG
-320 VRFYAMIHR
+320 VRFYAMIRR
-329 GQPARLA
+329 GEPAQLA

-342 NLCRTYGPV
+342 NLCRTRGPV
-351 PEQAVYRSLTAQDL
+351 PEQAVYRSLTPQDL

-374 TPYLCTSVRSSLDPD
+374 TPYLCTAVRSSLDPD

-400 RRDAIAELTA
+400 RRDVIAELTA
-410 KRGRAEKPHLNAYD
+410 KRGRAAPAHLNAYD
-424 EPPRYDGISGEPQ
+424 EPPRYDGIAGEPQ
-437 LTVAVRTADQITSR
+437 LTIAVRTAGQITSR

-459 LYVPLSELVEHPELR
+459 LYVPLSELAEHPDLP
-474 QRVGVETQLAAILPR
+474 QRVSVETQLAAILPR
-489 VIWSGELVPIARQLR
+489 VIWSGELAPVARQLR
-504 TVYDMGVR
+504 TVYEMGVR

-577 EVLIYG
+577 ELLIYG

-589 MENCVI
+589 MENCVM
-595 KNRTGTCTCQTGTVR
+595 KNRTGICACQTGTVR

-637 LYLLDKKDAF
+637 LYLLDKKDAL

-660 TEISPQAGTDEAYRP
+660 TENPGEIDKVLMDYQGR
-675 AVYRPCGRCG
+675 AVF
-685 RDDGQ
+685 D
-690 VASCPA
+690 
-696 GGHARQPS
+696 
-704 ESADHRR
+704 
-711 RRICGRYR
+711 
-719 HCCRYHRGHRRP
+719 
-731 RTGKTPLGAGS
+731 AGS
-742 TGHAPPALRQD
+742 YT
-753 ARGRD
+753 RGLY
-758 RSVRM
+758 
-763 QRPSHRIRSR
+763 SR
-773 RDEGNIPHAL
+773 GVE

>member
-25 YLGADTFNARMN
+25 YLGADTFNARIN

-75 AAELIRMA
+75 AAELIRLA

-90 FIVQDLGM
+90 FIVQDLGV

-121 LEGVLEAAALGC
+121 LEGVMEAAALGC

-227 GVASIKIEGRMK
+227 GIASIKIEGRMK

-284 QTGSDMFGRRQESED
+284 QTGSDMFGRRQESAD

-400 RRDAIAELTA
+400 RRDVIAELTA

-459 LYVPLSELVEHPELR
+459 LYVPLSELVEYPELR

-660 TEISPQAGTDEAYRP
+660 TEN
-675 AVYRPCGRCG
+675 
-685 RDDGQ
+685 
-690 VASCPA
+690 
-696 GGHARQPS
+696 PS
-704 ESADHRR
+704 EIDKVLMDYQ
-711 RRICGRYR
+711 GRAVFD
-719 HCCRYHRGHRRP
+719 
-731 RTGKTPLGAGS
+731 AGS
-742 TGHAPPALRQD
+742 YT
-753 ARGRD
+753 RGLY
-758 RSVRM
+758 
-763 QRPSHRIRSR
+763 SR
-773 RDEGNIPHAL
+773 GVE

>member
-25 YLGADTFNARMN
+25 YLGADTFNARIN

-75 AAELIRMA
+75 AAELIRLA

-90 FIVQDLGM
+90 FIVQDLGV

-121 LEGVLEAAALGC
+121 LEGVMEAAALGC

-253 VLNGGKLTQA
+253 VLNGGKLMPS

-277 TDGYFKG
+277 TDGYFRG
-284 QTGSDMFGRRQESED
+284 QTGSDMFGRRQEGED

-311 EQGETQRIG
+311 EQGEPQRIG
-320 VRFYAMIHR
+320 VRFYAMIRR
-329 GQPARLA
+329 GEPAQLA

-342 NLCRTYGPV
+342 NLCRTRGPV
-351 PEQAVYRSLTAQDL
+351 PEQAVYRSLTPQDL

-374 TPYLCTSVRSSLDPD
+374 TPYLCTAVRSSLDPD

-400 RRDAIAELTA
+400 RRDVIAELTA
-410 KRGRAEKPHLNAYD
+410 KRGRAAPARLNAYD
-424 EPPRYDGISGEPQ
+424 EPPRYDGIAGEPQ
-437 LTVAVRTADQITSR
+437 LTIAVRTAGQITSR

-459 LYVPLSELVEHPELR
+459 LYVPLSELAEHPDLP
-474 QRVGVETQLAAILPR
+474 QRVSVETQLAAILPR
-489 VIWSGELVPIARQLR
+489 VIWSGELAPVARQLR
-504 TVYDMGVR
+504 TVYEMGVR

-526 AAGFAVRGDFGLNIV
+526 TAGFAVRGDFGLNIV

-577 EVLIYG
+577 ELLIYG

-589 MENCVI
+589 MENCVM
-595 KNRTGTCTCQTGTVR
+595 KNRTGICACQTGTVR

-637 LYLLDKKDAF
+637 LYLLDKKDAL

-660 TEISPQAGTDEAYRP
+660 TENPGEIDKVLMDYQGR
-675 AVYRPCGRCG
+675 AVF
-685 RDDGQ
+685 D
-690 VASCPA
+690 
-696 GGHARQPS
+696 
-704 ESADHRR
+704 
-711 RRICGRYR
+711 
-719 HCCRYHRGHRRP
+719 
-731 RTGKTPLGAGS
+731 AGS
-742 TGHAPPALRQD
+742 YT
-753 ARGRD
+753 RGLY
-758 RSVRM
+758 
-763 QRPSHRIRSR
+763 SR
-773 RDEGNIPHAL
+773 GVE

>member
-284 QTGSDMFGRRQESED
+284 QTGSDMFGRRQESAD

-400 RRDAIAELTA
+400 RRDVIAELTA

-459 LYVPLSELVEHPELR
+459 LYVPLSELVEYPELR

-577 EVLIYG
+577 ELLIYG

-589 MENCVI
+589 MENCVM
-595 KNRTGTCTCQTGTVR
+595 KNRTGICACQTGTVR
-610 LVDRVGEEFPIVKDP
+610 LVDRVGEEVPIVKDP

-637 LYLLDKKDAF
+637 LYLLDKKDAL

-660 TEISPQAGTDEAYRP
+660 TENPGEIDKVLMDYQGR
-675 AVYRPCGRCG
+675 AVF
-685 RDDGQ
+685 D
-690 VASCPA
+690 
-696 GGHARQPS
+696 
-704 ESADHRR
+704 
-711 RRICGRYR
+711 
-719 HCCRYHRGHRRP
+719 
-731 RTGKTPLGAGS
+731 AGS
-742 TGHAPPALRQD
+742 YT
-753 ARGRD
+753 RGLY
-758 RSVRM
+758 
-763 QRPSHRIRSR
+763 SR
-773 RDEGNIPHAL
+773 GVE

>member
-25 YLGADTFNARMN
+25 YLGADTFNARIN

-75 AAELIRMA
+75 AAELIRLA

-90 FIVQDLGM
+90 FIVQDLGV

-121 LEGVLEAAALGC
+121 LEGVMEAAALGC

-148 HICKKSPVEIEVFV
+148 HICKRSPVEIEVFV

-253 VLNGGKLTQA
+253 VLNGGKLMPS

-277 TDGYFKG
+277 TDGYFRG
-284 QTGSDMFGRRQESED
+284 QTGSDMFGRRQEGED

-311 EQGETQRIG
+311 EQGEPQRIG
-320 VRFYAMIHR
+320 VRFYAMIRR
-329 GQPARLA
+329 GEPAQLA

-342 NLCRTYGPV
+342 NLCRTRGPV
-351 PEQAVYRSLTAQDL
+351 PEQAVYRSLTPQDL

-374 TPYLCTSVRSSLDPD
+374 TPYLCTAVRSSLDPD

-400 RRDAIAELTA
+400 RRDVIAELTA
-410 KRGRAEKPHLNAYD
+410 KRGRAAPARLNAYD
-424 EPPRYDGISGEPQ
+424 EPPRYDGIAGEPQ
-437 LTVAVRTADQITSR
+437 LTIAVRTAEQITSR

-459 LYVPLSELVEHPELR
+459 LYVPLSELVEHPELP
-474 QRVGVETQLAAILPR
+474 QRVSVETQLAAILPR
-489 VIWSGELVPIARQLR
+489 VIWSGELAPVARQLR
-504 TVYDMGVR
+504 TVYEMGVR

-526 AAGFAVRGDFGLNIV
+526 TAGFAVRGDFGLNIV

-577 EVLIYG
+577 ELLIYG

-589 MENCVI
+589 MENCVM
-595 KNRTGTCTCQTGTVR
+595 KNRTGICACQTGTVR

-637 LYLLDKKDAF
+637 LYLLDKKDAL

-660 TEISPQAGTDEAYRP
+660 TENPGEIDKVLMDYQGR
-675 AVYRPCGRCG
+675 AVF
-685 RDDGQ
+685 D
-690 VASCPA
+690 
-696 GGHARQPS
+696 
-704 ESADHRR
+704 
-711 RRICGRYR
+711 
-719 HCCRYHRGHRRP
+719 
-731 RTGKTPLGAGS
+731 AGS
-742 TGHAPPALRQD
+742 YT
-753 ARGRD
+753 RGLY
-758 RSVRM
+758 
-763 QRPSHRIRSR
+763 SR
-773 RDEGNIPHAL
+773 GVE

>member
-75 AAELIRMA
+75 AAELIRLA

-121 LEGVLEAAALGC
+121 LEGVMEAAALGC

-253 VLNGGKLTQA
+253 VLNGGKLMPS

-277 TDGYFKG
+277 TDGYFRG
-284 QTGSDMFGRRQESED
+284 QTGSDMFGRRQEGED

-311 EQGETQRIG
+311 EQGEPQRIG
-320 VRFYAMIHR
+320 VRFYAMIRR
-329 GQPARLA
+329 GEPAQLA

-342 NLCRTYGPV
+342 NLCRTRGPV
-351 PEQAVYRSLTAQDL
+351 PEQAVYRSLTPQDL

-374 TPYLCTSVRSSLDPD
+374 TPYLCTAVRSSLDPD

-400 RRDAIAELTA
+400 RRDVIAELTA
-410 KRGRAEKPHLNAYD
+410 KRGRAAPARLNAYD
-424 EPPRYDGISGEPQ
+424 EPPRYDGIAGEPQ
-437 LTVAVRTADQITSR
+437 LTIAVRTAGQITSR

-459 LYVPLSELVEHPELR
+459 LYVPLSELAEHPDLP
-474 QRVGVETQLAAILPR
+474 QRVSVETQLAAILPR
-489 VIWSGELVPIARQLR
+489 VIWSGELIPIARQLR
-504 TVYDMGVR
+504 TVYEMGVR

-526 AAGFAVRGDFGLNIV
+526 TAGFAVRGDFGLNIV

-577 EVLIYG
+577 ELLIYG

-589 MENCVI
+589 MENCVM
-595 KNRTGTCTCQTGTVR
+595 KNRTGICACQTGTVR
-610 LVDRVGEEFPIVKDP
+610 LVDRVGEEFPVVKDP

-637 LYLLDKKDAF
+637 LYLLDKKDAL

-660 TEISPQAGTDEAYRP
+660 TENPGEIDKVLMDYQGR
-675 AVYRPCGRCG
+675 AVF
-685 RDDGQ
+685 D
-690 VASCPA
+690 
-696 GGHARQPS
+696 
-704 ESADHRR
+704 
-711 RRICGRYR
+711 
-719 HCCRYHRGHRRP
+719 
-731 RTGKTPLGAGS
+731 AGS
-742 TGHAPPALRQD
+742 YT
-753 ARGRD
+753 RGLY
-758 RSVRM
+758 
-763 QRPSHRIRSR
+763 SR
-773 RDEGNIPHAL
+773 GVE

>member
-75 AAELIRMA
+75 AAELIRLA

-90 FIVQDLGM
+90 FIVQDLGV

-213 DNCLAGELDELRRM
+213 DNCLVGELDELQRM

-253 VLNGGKLTQA
+253 VLNGGKLMPS

-277 TDGYFKG
+277 TDGYFRG
-284 QTGSDMFGRRQESED
+284 QTGSDMFGRRQEGED

-311 EQGETQRIG
+311 EQGEPQRIG
-320 VRFYAMIHR
+320 VRFYAMIRR
-329 GQPARLA
+329 GEPAQLA

-342 NLCRTYGPV
+342 NLCRTRGPV
-351 PEQAVYRSLTAQDL
+351 PEQAVYRSLTPQDL

-374 TPYLCTSVRSSLDPD
+374 TPYLCTAVRSSLDPD

-400 RRDAIAELTA
+400 RRDVIAELTA
-410 KRGRAEKPHLNAYD
+410 KRGRAAPARLNAYD
-424 EPPRYDGISGEPQ
+424 EPPRYDGIAGEPQ
-437 LTVAVRTADQITSR
+437 LTIAVRTAGQITSR

-459 LYVPLSELVEHPELR
+459 LYVPLSELAEHPDLP
-474 QRVGVETQLAAILPR
+474 QRVSVETQLAAILPR
-489 VIWSGELVPIARQLR
+489 VIWSGELAPVARQLR
-504 TVYDMGVR
+504 TVYEMGVR

-577 EVLIYG
+577 ELLIYG

-589 MENCVI
+589 MENCVM
-595 KNRTGTCTCQTGTVR
+595 KNRTGICACQTGTVR

-637 LYLLDKKDAF
+637 LYLLDKKDAL

-660 TEISPQAGTDEAYRP
+660 TENPGEIDKVLMDYQGR
-675 AVYRPCGRCG
+675 AVF
-685 RDDGQ
+685 D
-690 VASCPA
+690 
-696 GGHARQPS
+696 
-704 ESADHRR
+704 
-711 RRICGRYR
+711 
-719 HCCRYHRGHRRP
+719 
-731 RTGKTPLGAGS
+731 AGS
-742 TGHAPPALRQD
+742 YT
-753 ARGRD
+753 RGLY
-758 RSVRM
+758 
-763 QRPSHRIRSR
+763 SR
-773 RDEGNIPHAL
+773 GVE

>member
-25 YLGADTFNARMN
+25 YLGADTFNARIN

-75 AAELIRMA
+75 AAELIRLA

-121 LEGVLEAAALGC
+121 LEGVMEAAALGC

-148 HICKKSPVEIEVFV
+148 HICKRSPVEIEVFV

-190 AQPCRLPYGYGRFE
+190 AQPCRLPSGYGRFE

-253 VLNGGKLTQA
+253 VLNGGKLTPS

-277 TDGYFKG
+277 TDGYFRG
-284 QTGSDMFGRRQESED
+284 QTGSDMFGRRQEGED

-311 EQGETQRIG
+311 EQGEPQRIG
-320 VRFYAMIHR
+320 VRFYAMIRR
-329 GQPARLA
+329 GEPAQLA

-342 NLCRTYGPV
+342 NLCRTRGPV
-351 PEQAVYRSLTAQDL
+351 PEQAVYRSLTPQDL

-374 TPYLCTSVRSSLDPD
+374 TPYLCTAVRSSLDPD

-400 RRDAIAELTA
+400 RRDVIAELTA
-410 KRGRAEKPHLNAYD
+410 KRGRAAPARLNAYD
-424 EPPRYDGISGEPQ
+424 EPPRYDGIAGEPQ
-437 LTVAVRTADQITSR
+437 LTIAVRTAGQITSR

-459 LYVPLSELVEHPELR
+459 LYVPLSELAEHPDLR
-474 QRVGVETQLAAILPR
+474 QRVSVETQLAAILPR
-489 VIWSGELVPIARQLR
+489 VIWSGELAPVARQLR
-504 TVYDMGVR
+504 TVYEMGVR

-577 EVLIYG
+577 ELLIYG

-589 MENCVI
+589 MENCVM
-595 KNRTGTCTCQTGTVR
+595 KNRTGICACQTGTVR

-637 LYLLDKKDAF
+637 LYLLDKKDAL

-660 TEISPQAGTDEAYRP
+660 TENPGEIDKVLMDYQGR
-675 AVYRPCGRCG
+675 AVF
-685 RDDGQ
+685 D
-690 VASCPA
+690 
-696 GGHARQPS
+696 
-704 ESADHRR
+704 
-711 RRICGRYR
+711 
-719 HCCRYHRGHRRP
+719 
-731 RTGKTPLGAGS
+731 AGS
-742 TGHAPPALRQD
+742 YT
-753 ARGRD
+753 RGLY
-758 RSVRM
+758 
-763 QRPSHRIRSR
+763 SR
-773 RDEGNIPHAL
+773 GVE

>member
-75 AAELIRMA
+75 AAELIRLA

-90 FIVQDLGM
+90 FIVQDLGV

-121 LEGVLEAAALGC
+121 LEGVMEAVALGC

-253 VLNGGKLTQA
+253 VLNGGKLMPS

-277 TDGYFKG
+277 TDGYFRG
-284 QTGSDMFGRRQESED
+284 QTGSDMFGRRQEGED

-311 EQGETQRIG
+311 EQGEPQRIG
-320 VRFYAMIHR
+320 VRFYAMIRR
-329 GQPARLA
+329 GEPAQLA

-342 NLCRTYGPV
+342 NLCRTRGPV
-351 PEQAVYRSLTAQDL
+351 PEQAVYRSLTPQDL

-374 TPYLCTSVRSSLDPD
+374 TPYLCTAVRSSLDPD

-400 RRDAIAELTA
+400 RRDVIAELTA
-410 KRGRAEKPHLNAYD
+410 KRGRAAPARLNAYD
-424 EPPRYDGISGEPQ
+424 EPPRYDGIAGEPQ
-437 LTVAVRTADQITSR
+437 LTIAVRTAGQITSR

-459 LYVPLSELVEHPELR
+459 LYVPLSELAEHPDLP
-474 QRVGVETQLAAILPR
+474 QRVSVETQLAAILPR
-489 VIWSGELVPIARQLR
+489 VIWSGELAPVARQLR
-504 TVYDMGVR
+504 TVYEMGVR

-577 EVLIYG
+577 ELLIYG

-589 MENCVI
+589 MENCVM
-595 KNRTGTCTCQTGTVR
+595 KNRTGICACQTGTVR

-637 LYLLDKKDAF
+637 LYLLDKKDAL

-660 TEISPQAGTDEAYRP
+660 TENPGEIDKVLMDYQGR
-675 AVYRPCGRCG
+675 AVF
-685 RDDGQ
+685 D
-690 VASCPA
+690 
-696 GGHARQPS
+696 
-704 ESADHRR
+704 
-711 RRICGRYR
+711 
-719 HCCRYHRGHRRP
+719 
-731 RTGKTPLGAGS
+731 AGS
-742 TGHAPPALRQD
+742 YT
-753 ARGRD
+753 RGLY
-758 RSVRM
+758 
-763 QRPSHRIRSR
+763 SR
-773 RDEGNIPHAL
+773 GVE

>member
-133 SRVVLARELPAEEIA
+133 SRVVLARELPADEIA

-320 VRFYAMIHR
+320 VRFYAMIHC

-400 RRDAIAELTA
+400 RRDVIAELTA

-569 DISKAVPA
+569 DVSKAVPA

-660 TEISPQAGTDEAYRP
+660 TEN
-675 AVYRPCGRCG
+675 
-685 RDDGQ
+685 
-690 VASCPA
+690 
-696 GGHARQPS
+696 PS
-704 ESADHRR
+704 EIDKVLMDYQ
-711 RRICGRYR
+711 GRAVFD
-719 HCCRYHRGHRRP
+719 
-731 RTGKTPLGAGS
+731 AGS
-742 TGHAPPALRQD
+742 YT
-753 ARGRD
+753 RGLY
-758 RSVRM
+758 
-763 QRPSHRIRSR
+763 SR
-773 RDEGNIPHAL
+773 GVE

>member
-25 YLGADTFNARMN
+25 YLGADTFNARIN

-67 VLDREMPR
+67 VLDREMLR
-75 AAELIRMA
+75 AAELIRLA

-253 VLNGGKLTQA
+253 VLNGGKLMPS

-277 TDGYFKG
+277 TDGYFRG
-284 QTGSDMFGRRQESED
+284 QTGSDMFGRRQEGED

-304 ASARATY
+304 ASARTTY
-311 EQGETQRIG
+311 EQGEPQRIG
-320 VRFYAMIHR
+320 VRFYAMIRR
-329 GQPARLA
+329 GEPAQLA

-342 NLCRTYGPV
+342 NLCRTRGPV
-351 PEQAVYRSLTAQDL
+351 PEQAVYRSLTPQDL

-374 TPYLCTSVRSSLDPD
+374 TPYLCTAVRSSLDPD

-400 RRDAIAELTA
+400 RRDVIAELTA
-410 KRGRAEKPHLNAYD
+410 KRGRAAPARLNAYD
-424 EPPRYDGISGEPQ
+424 EPPRYDGIAGEPQ
-437 LTVAVRTADQITSR
+437 LTIAVRTAGQITSR

-459 LYVPLSELVEHPELR
+459 LYVPLSELAEHPDLP
-474 QRVGVETQLAAILPR
+474 QRVSVETQLAAILPR
-489 VIWSGELVPIARQLR
+489 VIWSGELAPIARQLR
-504 TVYDMGVR
+504 TVYEMGVR

-577 EVLIYG
+577 ELLIYG

-589 MENCVI
+589 MENCVM
-595 KNRTGTCTCQTGTVR
+595 KNRTGICACQTGTVR
-610 LVDRVGEEFPIVKDP
+610 LVDRLGEEFPIVKDP

-637 LYLLDKKDAF
+637 LYLLDKKDAL

-660 TEISPQAGTDEAYRP
+660 TENPGEIDKVLMDYQGR
-675 AVYRPCGRCG
+675 AVF
-685 RDDGQ
+685 D
-690 VASCPA
+690 
-696 GGHARQPS
+696 
-704 ESADHRR
+704 
-711 RRICGRYR
+711 
-719 HCCRYHRGHRRP
+719 
-731 RTGKTPLGAGS
+731 AGS
-742 TGHAPPALRQD
+742 YT
-753 ARGRD
+753 RGLY
-758 RSVRM
+758 
-763 QRPSHRIRSR
+763 SR
-773 RDEGNIPHAL
+773 GVE

>member
-75 AAELIRMA
+75 AAELIRLA

-90 FIVQDLGM
+90 FIVQDLGV

-121 LEGVLEAAALGC
+121 LEGVMEAAALGC

-253 VLNGGKLTQA
+253 VLNGGRLMPS

-277 TDGYFKG
+277 TDGYFRG
-284 QTGSDMFGRRQESED
+284 QTGSDMFGRRQEGED

-311 EQGETQRIG
+311 EQGEPQRIG
-320 VRFYAMIHR
+320 GRFYAMIRR
-329 GQPARLA
+329 GEPAQLA

-342 NLCRTYGPV
+342 NLCRTRGPV
-351 PEQAVYRSLTAQDL
+351 PEQAVYRSLTPQDL

-374 TPYLCTSVRSSLDPD
+374 TPYLCTAVRSSLDPD

-400 RRDAIAELTA
+400 RRDVIAELTA
-410 KRGRAEKPHLNAYD
+410 KRGRAAPARLNAYD
-424 EPPRYDGISGEPQ
+424 EPPRYDGIAGEPQ
-437 LTVAVRTADQITSR
+437 LTIAVRTAGQITSR

-459 LYVPLSELVEHPELR
+459 LYVPLSELAEHPDLP
-474 QRVGVETQLAAILPR
+474 QRVSVETQLAAILPR
-489 VIWSGELVPIARQLR
+489 VIWSGELAPIARQLR
-504 TVYDMGVR
+504 TVYEMGVR

-577 EVLIYG
+577 ELLIYG

-589 MENCVI
+589 MENCVM
-595 KNRTGTCTCQTGTVR
+595 KNRTGICACQTGTVR

-637 LYLLDKKDAF
+637 LYLLDKKDAL

-660 TEISPQAGTDEAYRP
+660 TENPGEIDKVLMDYQGR
-675 AVYRPCGRCG
+675 AVF
-685 RDDGQ
+685 D
-690 VASCPA
+690 
-696 GGHARQPS
+696 
-704 ESADHRR
+704 
-711 RRICGRYR
+711 
-719 HCCRYHRGHRRP
+719 
-731 RTGKTPLGAGS
+731 AGS
-742 TGHAPPALRQD
+742 YT
-753 ARGRD
+753 RGLY
-758 RSVRM
+758 
-763 QRPSHRIRSR
+763 SR
-773 RDEGNIPHAL
+773 GVE

>member
-75 AAELIRMA
+75 AAELIRLA

-90 FIVQDLGM
+90 FIVQDLGV

-121 LEGVLEAAALGC
+121 LEGVMEAAALGC

-213 DNCLAGELDELRRM
+213 DNCLVGELDELRRM

-253 VLNGGKLTQA
+253 VLNGGKLMPS

-277 TDGYFKG
+277 TDGYFRG
-284 QTGSDMFGRRQESED
+284 QTGSDMFGRRQEGED

-311 EQGETQRIG
+311 EQGEPQRIG
-320 VRFYAMIHR
+320 VRFYAMIRR
-329 GQPARLA
+329 GEPAQLA

-342 NLCRTYGPV
+342 NLCRTRGPV
-351 PEQAVYRSLTAQDL
+351 PEQAVYRSLTPQDL

-374 TPYLCTSVRSSLDPD
+374 TPYLCTAVRSSLDPD

-400 RRDAIAELTA
+400 RRDVIAELTA
-410 KRGRAEKPHLNAYD
+410 KRGRAAPARLNAYD
-424 EPPRYDGISGEPQ
+424 EPPRYDGIAGEPQ
-437 LTVAVRTADQITSR
+437 LTIAVRTAGQITSR

-459 LYVPLSELVEHPELR
+459 LYVPLSELAEHPDLP

-489 VIWSGELVPIARQLR
+489 VIWSGELAPVARQLR
-504 TVYDMGVR
+504 TVYEMGVR

-577 EVLIYG
+577 ELLIYG

-589 MENCVI
+589 MENCVM
-595 KNRTGTCTCQTGTVR
+595 KNRTGICACQTGTVR

-637 LYLLDKKDAF
+637 LYLLDKKDAL

-660 TEISPQAGTDEAYRP
+660 TENPGEIDKVLMDYQGR
-675 AVYRPCGRCG
+675 AVF
-685 RDDGQ
+685 D
-690 VASCPA
+690 
-696 GGHARQPS
+696 
-704 ESADHRR
+704 
-711 RRICGRYR
+711 
-719 HCCRYHRGHRRP
+719 
-731 RTGKTPLGAGS
+731 AGS
-742 TGHAPPALRQD
+742 YT
-753 ARGRD
+753 RGLY
-758 RSVRM
+758 
-763 QRPSHRIRSR
+763 SR
-773 RDEGNIPHAL
+773 GVE

>member
-75 AAELIRMA
+75 AAELIRLA

-90 FIVQDLGM
+90 FIVQDLGV

-121 LEGVLEAAALGC
+121 LEGVMEAAALGC

-213 DNCLAGELDELRRM
+213 DNCLVGELDELRRM

-253 VLNGGKLTQA
+253 VLNGGKLMPS

-277 TDGYFKG
+277 TDGYFRG
-284 QTGSDMFGRRQESED
+284 QTGSDMFGRRQEGED

-311 EQGETQRIG
+311 EQGEPQRIG
-320 VRFYAMIHR
+320 VRFYAMIRR
-329 GQPARLA
+329 GEPAQLA

-342 NLCRTYGPV
+342 NLCRTCGPV
-351 PEQAVYRSLTAQDL
+351 PEQAVYRSLTPQDL

-374 TPYLCTSVRSSLDPD
+374 TPYLCTAVRSSLDPD

-400 RRDAIAELTA
+400 RRDVIAELTA
-410 KRGRAEKPHLNAYD
+410 KRGRAAPARLNAYD
-424 EPPRYDGISGEPQ
+424 EPPRYDGIAGEPQ
-437 LTVAVRTADQITSR
+437 LTIAVRTAGQITSR

-459 LYVPLSELVEHPELR
+459 LYVPLSELAEHPDLP
-474 QRVGVETQLAAILPR
+474 QRVSVETQLAAILPR
-489 VIWSGELVPIARQLR
+489 VIWSGELAPVARQLR
-504 TVYDMGVR
+504 TVYEMGVR

-548 LREQGLDSQLL
+548 LREQGFDSQLL

-577 EVLIYG
+577 ELLIYG

-589 MENCVI
+589 MENCVM
-595 KNRTGTCTCQTGTVR
+595 KNRTGICACQTGTVR

-637 LYLLDKKDAF
+637 LYLLDKKDAL

-660 TEISPQAGTDEAYRP
+660 TENPGEIDKVLMDYQGR
-675 AVYRPCGRCG
+675 AVF
-685 RDDGQ
+685 D
-690 VASCPA
+690 
-696 GGHARQPS
+696 
-704 ESADHRR
+704 
-711 RRICGRYR
+711 
-719 HCCRYHRGHRRP
+719 
-731 RTGKTPLGAGS
+731 AGS
-742 TGHAPPALRQD
+742 YT
-753 ARGRD
+753 RGLY
-758 RSVRM
+758 
-763 QRPSHRIRSR
+763 SR
-773 RDEGNIPHAL
+773 GVE

>member
-25 YLGADTFNARMN
+25 YLGADTFNARIN

-75 AAELIRMA
+75 AAELIRLA

-90 FIVQDLGM
+90 FIVQDLGV

-121 LEGVLEAAALGC
+121 LEGVMEAAALGC

-253 VLNGGKLTQA
+253 VLNGGKLTPS

-277 TDGYFKG
+277 TDGYFRG
-284 QTGSDMFGRRQESED
+284 QTGSDMFGRRQEGED

-311 EQGETQRIG
+311 EQGEPQRIG
-320 VRFYAMIHR
+320 VRFYAMIRR
-329 GQPARLA
+329 GEPAQLA

-342 NLCRTYGPV
+342 NLCRARGPV
-351 PEQAVYRSLTAQDL
+351 PEQAVYRSLTPQDL

-374 TPYLCTSVRSSLDPD
+374 TPYLCTAVRSSLDPD

-400 RRDAIAELTA
+400 RRDVIAELTA
-410 KRGRAEKPHLNAYD
+410 KRGRAAPARLNAYD
-424 EPPRYDGISGEPQ
+424 EPPRYDGIAGEPQ
-437 LTVAVRTADQITSR
+437 LTIAVRTAGQITSR

-459 LYVPLSELVEHPELR
+459 LYVPLSELAEHPDLP
-474 QRVGVETQLAAILPR
+474 QRVSVETQLAAILPR
-489 VIWSGELVPIARQLR
+489 VIWSGELAPVARQLR
-504 TVYDMGVR
+504 TVYEMGVR

-577 EVLIYG
+577 ELLIYG

-589 MENCVI
+589 MENCVM
-595 KNRTGTCTCQTGTVR
+595 KNRTGICACQTGTVR

-637 LYLLDKKDAF
+637 LYLLDKKDAL

-660 TEISPQAGTDEAYRP
+660 TENPGEIDKVLMDYQGR
-675 AVYRPCGRCG
+675 AVF
-685 RDDGQ
+685 D
-690 VASCPA
+690 
-696 GGHARQPS
+696 
-704 ESADHRR
+704 
-711 RRICGRYR
+711 
-719 HCCRYHRGHRRP
+719 
-731 RTGKTPLGAGS
+731 AGS
-742 TGHAPPALRQD
+742 YT
-753 ARGRD
+753 RGLY
-758 RSVRM
+758 
-763 QRPSHRIRSR
+763 SR
-773 RDEGNIPHAL
+773 GVE

>member
-75 AAELIRMA
+75 AAELIRLA

-90 FIVQDLGM
+90 FIVQDLGV

-121 LEGVLEAAALGC
+121 LEGVMEAAALGC

-253 VLNGGKLTQA
+253 VLNGGKLMPS

-277 TDGYFKG
+277 TDGYFRG
-284 QTGSDMFGRRQESED
+284 QTGSDMFGRRQEGED

-311 EQGETQRIG
+311 EQGEPQRIG
-320 VRFYAMIHR
+320 VRFYAMIRR
-329 GQPARLA
+329 GEPAQLA

-342 NLCRTYGPV
+342 NLCRTRGPV
-351 PEQAVYRSLTAQDL
+351 PEQAVYRSLTPQDL

-374 TPYLCTSVRSSLDPD
+374 TPYLCTAVRSSLDPD

-400 RRDAIAELTA
+400 RRDVIAELTA
-410 KRGRAEKPHLNAYD
+410 KRGRAAPARLNAYD
-424 EPPRYDGISGEPQ
+424 EPPRYDGIAGEPQ
-437 LTVAVRTADQITSR
+437 LTIAVRTAGQITSR

-459 LYVPLSELVEHPELR
+459 LYVPLSELAEHPDLR
-474 QRVGVETQLAAILPR
+474 QRVSVETQLAGHSA
-489 VIWSGELVPIARQLR
+489 ARDLE
-504 TVYDMGVR
+504 
-512 QVLAGNLGQLHIAR
+512 
-526 AAGFAVRGDFGLNIV
+526 RG
-541 NSRAMRY
+541 A
-548 LREQGLDSQLL
+548 
-559 SFELTLPQIR
+559 
-569 DISKAVPA
+569 
-577 EVLIYG
+577 
-583 RLPLML
+583 
-589 MENCVI
+589 
-595 KNRTGTCTCQTGTVR
+595 
-610 LVDRVGEEFPIVKDP
+610 
-625 GTCRNV
+625 
-631 LLNGKK
+631 
-637 LYLLDKKDAF
+637 
-647 RGMGLWALRLQFT
+647 
-660 TEISPQAGTDEAYRP
+660 
-675 AVYRPCGRCG
+675 
-685 RDDGQ
+685 
-690 VASCPA
+690 
-696 GGHARQPS
+696 
-704 ESADHRR
+704 
-711 RRICGRYR
+711 
-719 HCCRYHRGHRRP
+719 
-731 RTGKTPLGAGS
+731 
-742 TGHAPPALRQD
+742 
-753 ARGRD
+753 
-758 RSVRM
+758 
-763 QRPSHRIRSR
+763 RSR
-773 RDEGNIPHAL
+773 RAAAAHGL